1 MDAVSGGTAFSARIH
16 VTNRKHRRHST
27 HWARYATLPFRQ
39 TEVASIQGGQ
49 PMIGKSVKM
58 ATAAVL
64 GLALVAWSI
73 RPRDASGQHAKW
85 EYKYVKMTAVEL
97 MGTDSA
103 VEQSIIQLNRL
114 GDDGW
119 ELISIQPK
127 HDPLEGSSIQV
138 VGTAHGS
145 QTTTDRQFDC
155 YFKRQK

>member
-1 MDAVSGGTAFSARIH
+1 
-16 VTNRKHRRHST
+16 
-27 HWARYATLPFRQ
+27 
-39 TEVASIQGGQ
+39 
-49 PMIGKSVKM
+49 MIGKSVKM
-58 ATAAVL
+58 ATAVVL

-73 RPRDASGQHAKW
+73 GPRNASGQHAKW

-97 MGTDSA
+97 LGTESA
-103 VEQSIIQLNRL
+103 IEQSVIQLNRF

-138 VGTAHGS
+138 VGTAHGN
-145 QTTTDRQFDC
+145 QTTTDRNFDC